1 MRIAPRQRN
10 AEGGVPYNRYQTSP
24 LNPNDLR
31 KGEPNMKKLI
41 VLILTLALLLPILSA
56 CADDDEPTQGV
67 VRVFNWGEYIDPT
80 VLEDFEREYGIRV
93 IYSVFSSNEE
103 MYAAIRMGGETFDVL
118 IPSDY
123 MIARMIEEN
132 MLAELNFDNIP
143 NFALVDPRFKYL
155 EFDPENRFSVP
166 YMTGT
171 VGIIYNSAMVGHEVT
186 SWASLFNES
195 YAGMILMFDN
205 PRDAFGI
212 ALKYLGYYINTTNEA
227 EINEAF
233 DLLLRQRAILQA
245 YVMDQIFDKLESGEA
260 IMGPYYSGDYFT
272 MRANNPDLRFARPV
286 EGTNFFVDSMVV
298 PIDSENRENA
308 EKFINFMASTEI
320 ALRNMYFIRYASAN
334 LEAVERFAREQNLSA
349 EDYAIMFASQEVLNN
364 AEVFTHLPQHILDLY
379 DELWVR
385 LRS

>member
-1 MRIAPRQRN
+1 
-10 AEGGVPYNRYQTSP
+10 
-24 LNPNDLR
+24 
-31 KGEPNMKKLI
+31 MKKMI
-41 VLILTLALLLPILSA
+41 VLILTLFLLLPVFSG
-56 CADDDEPTQGV
+56 CGDDTPDGGV

-103 MYAAIRMGGETFDVL
+103 MYARISLGGENFDVL

-123 MIARMIEEN
+123 MIARLIEEG

-143 NFALVDPRFKYL
+143 NIELVDPRFLNL
-155 EFDPENRFSVP
+155 EFDPGNRFSVP

-171 VGIIYNSAMVGHEVT
+171 VGIIYNYRMVGYEIT
-186 SWASLFNES
+186 SWASLFDPNNERL
-195 YAGMILMFDN
+195 GILMFDN

-212 ALKYLGYYINTTNEA
+212 ALKYLGYYINTTNVD
-227 EINEAF
+227 EIYAAF
-233 DLLLRQRAILQA
+233 ELLVQQREILQA

-260 IMGPYYSGDYFT
+260 AMGPYYSGDYFT

-286 EGTNFFVDSMVV
+286 EGTNFFVDAMVV
-298 PIDSENRENA
+298 PVDAENQTNA
-308 EKFINFMASTEI
+308 EKFINFMASTEV

-334 LEAVERFAREQNLSA
+334 FEAVEIFAIEQELSA
-349 EDYAIMFASQEVLNN
+349 EDFDIMFASYAVLANS
-364 AEVFTHLPQHILDLY
+364 EVFTHLPQHILDLY

-385 LRS
+385 LRT